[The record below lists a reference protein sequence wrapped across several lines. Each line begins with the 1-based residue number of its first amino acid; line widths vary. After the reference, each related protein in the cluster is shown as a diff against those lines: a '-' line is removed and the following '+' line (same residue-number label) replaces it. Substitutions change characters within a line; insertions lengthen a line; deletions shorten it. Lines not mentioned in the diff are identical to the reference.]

1 MKNFNF
7 IKKEQI
13 LYKSDNFFIVEDSFP
28 VSDGHMLIISNSK
41 KKDYFE
47 LNSIEHN
54 ELQMMIHKCKELIG
68 LKYSPDGYNVGFNC
82 GEAAGQTIFQF
93 HCHVIPRYKGDMADP
108 RGGVRHC
115 ISGKGFYDKI

>member
-1 MKNFNF
+1 MKNFDF

-41 KKDYFE
+41 KKNYFE
-47 LNSIEHN
+47 LNAAEHI
-54 ELQMMIHKCKELIG
+54 ELQMMIHKCKELIET
-68 LKYSPDGYNVGFNC
+68 KYSPDGYNLGFNC

-115 ISGKGFYDKI
+115 IS

>member
-1 MKNFNF
+1 MKNFDF
-7 IKKEQI
+7 IIDEQI

-28 VSDGHMLIISNSK
+28 VSDGHLLIISRSRA
-41 KKDYFE
+41 KDYFE
-47 LNSIEHN
+47 LTSVEYT
-54 ELQMMIHKCKELIG
+54 ELQMMIHKCREIIEVRH
-68 LKYSPDGYNVGFNC
+68 SPDGYNVGFNC

-115 ISGKGFYDKI
+115 ISGKGLY